1 MGTENLI
8 RIPADGI
15 FGKDRASFVFLLV
28 FALVNSL
35 AWHAGVR
42 QRWLSGAGALAS
54 LLGSVV
60 LVAYIAGLIWEIRLE
75 NQG

>member
-1 MGTENLI
+1 M
-8 RIPADGI
+8 
-15 FGKDRASFVFLLV
+15 FLLV
-28 FALVNSL
+28 FALVNAL

-60 LVAYIAGLIWEIRLE
+60 LVAYIAGLI
-75 NQG
+75 